1 MPQIII
7 IEDSSRYDLGG
18 GQRVTLDAINCLLIN
33 KENKI
38 SLFDLGCGPDFKTK
52 ILLSKIECKFFGISG
67 IFSFFVNLLSIAI
80 EIINSINDKS
90 NCFLYA
96 TTKKALII
104 SVVIRLFHK
113 SAIIVFHQ
121 HSHLGRYFEWLKK
134 FTQCVVI
141 PGAIKGSYS
150 KKTII
155 IPNRINITSS
165 EFNYKFHHLKDITI
179 GFIGNLTINKGFD
192 IFLDVCSSTD
202 IQAVIAGSGTLES
215 KIPSKNNINFLGYV
229 NEERKEDFYREIDIF
244 IFPSVIEETF
254 SLVCF
259 EAMFSHIPI
268 VCFDIGYP
276 SIIVNNYNT
285 GVVSKSMTVK
295 SLILSIQK
303 CTKDRRKLSNNCSK
317 VIKDFN
323 NDNFCTLLTD
333 VFNKK

>member
-38 SLFDLGCGPDFKTK
+38 SLFDLGSGPDFKTK

-67 IFSFFVNLLSIAI
+67 ILSFFVNLISVVI
-80 EIINSINDKS
+80 EIIDSINTKS
-90 NCFLYA
+90 NFFIYA
-96 TTKKALII
+96 TTKKALITSI
-104 SVVIRLFHK
+104 VIRLFHK
-113 SAIIVFHQ
+113 RAIIVFHQ
-121 HSHLGRYFEWLKK
+121 HSHLGRYFEWLKR
-134 FTQCVVI
+134 FTQCVVV

-155 IPNRINITSS
+155 IPNRINIASS
-165 EFNYKFHHLKDITI
+165 ECNHKFMHLKDITI

-192 IFLDVCSSTD
+192 IFLDICSSPGV
-202 IQAVIAGSGTLES
+202 QAVIAGSGTLES
-215 KIPSKNNINFLGYV
+215 KIPSKNNIKFLGYV
-229 NEERKEDFYREIDIF
+229 NEEQKKDFYREIDIL
-244 IFPSVIEETF
+244 IFPSIIDETF

-259 EAMFSHIPI
+259 EAMFSHIPV

-276 SIIVNNYNT
+276 SIIVNKYNT

-295 SLILSIQK
+295 SLIFSIQK
-303 CTKDRRKLSNNCSK
+303 CAKDQRKLSNNCSK

-333 VFNKK
+333 VFKEK